1 VEPQDFT
8 VAESMTLFVAVI
20 VGGLVFVEGAVLGAA
35 FVVLLPTLFSQSGW
49 LVPVVFGLSLIVVML
64 FEPLG
69 LAGRWSKV
77 RLYFES
83 WPFR

>member
-1 VEPQDFT
+1 
-8 VAESMTLFVAVI
+8 M
-20 VGGLVFVEGAVLGAA
+20 VFN
-35 FVVLLPTLFSQSGW
+35 QSGW

-77 RLYFES
+77 RLYFET